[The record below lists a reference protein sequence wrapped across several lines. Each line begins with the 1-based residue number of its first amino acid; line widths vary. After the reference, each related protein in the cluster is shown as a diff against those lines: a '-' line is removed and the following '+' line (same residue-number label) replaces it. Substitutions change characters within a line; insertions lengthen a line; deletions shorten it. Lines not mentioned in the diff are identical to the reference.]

1 MKKLYLSDVEWAS
14 TMIHQLTNWN
24 CKENGNNTAIGY
36 INKTIPVIF
45 KWDLKQ
51 LHIHCTSEDW
61 LPLKAIIKDYLKSI
75 KNEHP
80 NVLATCQSNILQYII
95 EFWEK

>member
-1 MKKLYLSDVEWAS
+1 MKKLYLSDVEMPLS
-14 TMIHQLTNWN
+14 MVYQLTNWN
-24 CKENGNNTAIGY
+24 YKHNGDNTAIGY
-36 INKTIPVIF
+36 IKGIPVIF

-61 LPLKAIIKDYLKSI
+61 QPLKVIIQDYLKTI
-75 KNEHP
+75 KDEHP
-80 NVLATCQSNILQYII
+80 NVLATYKSNILQYII